1 MIEHKMTFITE
12 DGEATFIVEDGDP
25 PETPSSEE
33 EMPVIY
39 GVLVPT
45 EVEVPQPEPIDDDA
59 DVVCIGD
66 KAE

>member
-1 MIEHKMTFITE
+1 MIEHKMTFVIE
-12 DGEATFIVEDGDP
+12 EGEATFIVEDGDP
-25 PETPSSEE
+25 PESPSPEK

-39 GVLVPT
+39 SVLVPT
-45 EVEVPQPEPIDDDA
+45 ELEVAQPDPIDNNA